1 MSGGGD
7 SSSEYGIAINDINN
21 SGKRL
26 SKTEGYVSQAEW
38 SKEYFNGR
46 ILGQLIVLL
55 IFVVLPLYFLIG
67 GIWLVILV
75 VAILLSAYIIFVI
88 VKHRRLKNLREK
100 QLIEF
105 RRNK

>member
-55 IFVVLPLYFLIG
+55 VFVALPLYFLRG

-75 VAILLSAYIIFVI
+75 IAILLSAYIILVI